1 MRESEIYNI
10 EYTDHKEKISSRII
24 IPSTVPSANV
34 KAIDVSDLTED
45 ERMEICQ
52 HMAEYRDYV
61 ETQRKNM
68 YSFEDFI
75 SLTKGKTIS
84 PKWRSFNTE
93 RIKVK

>member
-10 EYTDHKEKISSRII
+10 EYVDHKEKTSLRTI
-24 IPSTVPSANV
+24 IPTTIPASNV
-34 KAIDVSDLTED
+34 KAIDVSGLPED
-45 ERMEICQ
+45 ETKEICQ
-52 HMAEYRDYV
+52 LVAEYKDYV

-68 YSFEDFI
+68 YTFEDFV

-84 PKWRSFNTE
+84 PKWRSFNAE